1 MTRAGLAARPRI
13 LGILNVTPDSF
24 SDGGNFFSVGDA
36 VRRAMQMLA
45 DGADVIDIGGESTRP
60 GAQPVPAD
68 EEMRRVVPVIQEIA
82 KATHARISID
92 TVKADVAR
100 AALEAGASI
109 VNDVSGMRLDPAM
122 PSVVADAKCEVILM
136 HSRGAV
142 GEMASYDLANYG
154 DDPVGEMIGEL
165 MHQVRAAE
173 GQGVPRA
180 CITLDP
186 GIGFSKRSEHSELVL
201 REIHRF
207 VDTGFPI
214 CLGVSRKRVVAEMVA
229 RACGFSREPKSVS
242 NDERD
247 RKTAD
252 LNVEA
257 YRAGVRTF
265 RVHDVAGNR
274 AALDAARRS
283 STA

>member
-1 MTRAGLAARPRI
+1 
-13 LGILNVTPDSF
+13 
-24 SDGGNFFSVGDA
+24 
-36 VRRAMQMLA
+36 MQMLA
-45 DGADVIDIGGESTRP
+45 DGADVIDVGGESTRP

-229 RACGFSREPKSVS
+229 RASGFSRDAKSVS